1 MKALPLFA
9 SSRSSPKSS
18 TRQRGSANDPF
29 AGERRMLRRLGFDET
44 LIEQAE
50 ASARRNGTAIEDEL
64 LAAGAVSPEAYYR
77 RLAFYLGLPFLTA
90 IDAGSVADRRKL
102 DRLLASPSGLRLE
115 SGEGGATFAIIP
127 RATDL
132 ADLHDRLSFRPAI
145 RRAVVVT
152 MPSTIR
158 ETVWQVGA
166 QRRLA
171 KTIHRLMIWE
181 PRFSARIVFWGK
193 QGFLLGGSVTTLLAG
208 LMLFTAETLLL
219 THILFSMLYALSL
232 IIRLAAVRRRPEQEA
247 EPAEGQDEG
256 PLPVYTVL
264 IALYREANMIP
275 QLVAHMKALNW
286 PASRL
291 DIKLVCEADDSATVA
306 AIRAENLPPHFE
318 LVCVPP
324 ALPRTKPKALNY
336 ALSGARGAL
345 LTIYDA
351 EDRPHPDQLREAWRT
366 FRKGPASLACLQAP
380 LIVDNIGRNW
390 ISALFACEYAG
401 LFRGILPFL
410 ARHRFPLPL
419 GGTSN
424 HFRTEIL
431 RKCRAWDPYNVA
443 EDADLGLRL
452 HRLGYHCGVIGRPTL
467 EEAPVSVRTW
477 IPQRSRW
484 IKGWLQTLLV
494 ALREPS
500 RLFSELGTLG
510 ALVFLANGAGVIL
523 SSLLHPLLFVALFMT
538 AATIIHPDYA
548 PGPFHQLLSGID
560 IANILASYWVF
571 MRLGI
576 SRMEQQEARQM
587 RADALY
593 LPLYWL
599 MLSFAAWK
607 ALAELY
613 HAPFL
618 WRKTAH
624 KPSGK
629 DNA

>member
-1 MKALPLFA
+1 MTA
-9 SSRSSPKSS
+9 SSLYAVPRPGPKSS
-18 TRQRGSANDPF
+18 TRRDGRVSDPF
-29 AGERRMLRRLGFDET
+29 AGERRMLRRLGYEDA
-44 LIEQAE
+44 LIERAE
-50 ASARRNGTAIEDEL
+50 TSARQNGTTIEDEL
-64 LAAGAVSPEAYYR
+64 LAEGSVLPEAYYR
-77 RLAFYLGLPFLTA
+77 RLAFYLGLPFLA
-90 IDAGSVADRRKL
+90 RIDPEAVSDRRRI
-102 DRLLASPSGLRLE
+102 DRLLVSPSGLRLE

-127 RATDL
+127 RAKDL
-132 ADLHDRLSFRPAI
+132 ADLHARLSFRPAI

-171 KTIHRLMIWE
+171 NTIHRLMVWE

-193 QGFLLGGSVTTLLAG
+193 QGFLLGGSVATFLVG
-208 LMLFTAETLLL
+208 LVLFTAETLLL
-219 THILFSMLYALSL
+219 THILFSTLYALSL
-232 IIRLAAVRRRPEQEA
+232 LIRLAAVASSPGEA
-247 EPAEGQDEG
+247 TQSVEDEEEGA
-256 PLPVYTVL
+256 LPVYTVL
-264 IALYREANMIP
+264 VALYREANMIP
-275 QLVAHMKALNW
+275 QLVDHMKRLNW

-291 DIKLVCEADDSATVA
+291 DVKLVCEADDSATIA
-306 AIRAENLPPHFE
+306 AIRAERLPPQFE
-318 LVCVPP
+318 LVSVPP
-324 ALPRTKPKALNY
+324 ALPRTKPKALDY
-336 ALSGARGAL
+336 ALSGARGSL

-351 EDRPHPDQLREAWRT
+351 EDRPHPDQLREAWRA
-366 FRKGPASLACLQAP
+366 FRKGPASLGCLQAP
-380 LIVDNIGRNW
+380 LVVDNIGQNW

-424 HFRTEIL
+424 HFRTDVL
-431 RKCRAWDPYNVA
+431 RACRAWDPYNVA

-452 HRLGYHCGVIGRPTL
+452 HRLGYHCGVIGNPTL
-467 EEAPVSVRTW
+467 EEAPTNAKAW
-477 IPQRSRW
+477 TAQRSRW

-523 SSLLHPLLFVALFMT
+523 SSLLHPLLFAALFMT
-538 AATIIHPDYA
+538 TAAIIHPGYDS
-548 PGPFHQLLSGID
+548 GPFHQVLSGID

-571 MRLGI
+571 LRLGL
-576 SRMEQQEARQM
+576 SRMQPQEARQM

-599 MLSFAAWK
+599 MLSLAAWK

-613 HAPFL
+613 RAPFL

-624 KPSGK
+624 RPSRK
-629 DNA
+629 ESH